1 MIQGIES
8 LVDSRKLKEHYGLM
22 MGAPFNPRLYD
33 IDTAYFH
40 PLYGCLMT
48 DDHVEWFASKVSST
62 IVTLSP
68 ARLGANPPYTCR
80 DKKLR
85 TDSILKSVVAQ
96 SSPIGWIEKLS

>member
-62 IVTLSP
+62 VMTLSSG
-68 ARLGANPPYTCR
+68 LGANPIY
-80 DKKLR
+80 LQGQE
-85 TDSILKSVVAQ
+85 AANGQ
-96 SSPIGWIEKLS
+96 HFAIGGCSKFPN